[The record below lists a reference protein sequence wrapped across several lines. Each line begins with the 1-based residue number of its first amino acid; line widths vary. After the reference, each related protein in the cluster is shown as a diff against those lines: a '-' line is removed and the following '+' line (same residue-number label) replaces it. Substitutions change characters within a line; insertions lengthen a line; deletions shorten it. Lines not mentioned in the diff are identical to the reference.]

1 MIYLYS
7 VKIACFMPGPGLVSS
22 LAIKIV
28 LDFRNLYVRFGE
40 WEKMFQCSIKCV
52 DQFNKVINDFL
63 HYGMSKCRL

>member
-1 MIYLYS
+1 MMENTRENLYS
-7 VKIACFMPGPGLVSS
+7 VKIACFMLGPGLVSS

-52 DQFNKVINDFL
+52 SVYQFNKMIN
-63 HYGMSKCRL
+63 